1 MTGDIPSDVKELQGA
16 NRNENF
22 LEKAFALKNGEVSE
36 PIVLGNN
43 VLVLKLTGEQK
54 EEVTDENKKA
64 VADNITSFDVSTA
77 QSTLLASA
85 KVENNV
91 QQVFFNDI
99 MANKSN

>member
-1 MTGDIPSDVKELQGA
+1 MQGA

-54 EEVTDENKKA
+54 EPVTDDGKKA
-64 VADNITSFDVSTA
+64 VAKNIDDFDASTA

-91 QQVFFNDI
+91 QQVFFNEI
-99 MANKSN
+99 LSNKNN